1 MKKILTC
8 LLAVFLLLAIFV
20 YTAMATDNGEDDRI
34 EAMDA
39 EAVVEATAETVA
51 EAPVADEATITEPEP
66 EPAPTPGE
74 PLTWAY
80 LATIAGAA
88 AATLLIVQFLKVPL
102 DSFCHIPTRLFVY
115 IVCLILMLLGTAF
128 TIGLTA
134 ENALLTAVNAFVAAL
149 TAYGGYEITFKK
161 LDAKKG

>member
-8 LLAVFLLLAIFV
+8 LLAVLLLLAIFTF
-20 YTAMATDNGEDDRI
+20 TALATDNGEDDRI
-34 EAMDA
+34 EAIDA
-39 EAVVEATAETVA
+39 AIVNDGPAEDADATVTTYA
-51 EAPVADEATITEPEP
+51 EPEP
-66 EPAPTPGE
+66 VTPGE

-115 IVCLILMLLGTAF
+115 IVCLILMLLGTVF
-128 TIGLTA
+128 TIGLTVN
-134 ENALLTAVNAFVAAL
+134 NALLTAVNAFVAAL

-161 LDAKKG
+161 MDAKKA

>member
-1 MKKILTC
+1 MKKIFAC
-8 LLAVFLLLAIFV
+8 LLAALLLLAIFTI
-20 YTAMATDNGEDDRI
+20 TALATDNGEDDRI
-34 EAMDA
+34 EAIDA
-39 EAVVEATAETVA
+39 AVVDEGPAENAVVTTTVY
-51 EAPVADEATITEPEP
+51 ADPEP
-66 EPAPTPGE
+66 VTPGE

-161 LDAKKG
+161 LDTKKG

>member
-1 MKKILTC
+1 MKKIFAC
-8 LLAVFLLLAIFV
+8 LLAVFLLLAIF
-20 YTAMATDNGEDDRI
+20 TFAALATDNGEDDRI
-34 EAMDA
+34 EAIDTAAAIGETPA
-39 EAVVEATAETVA
+39 EDAVVVTTVYA
-51 EAPVADEATITEPEP
+51 EPEP
-66 EPAPTPGE
+66 VTPGE

-128 TIGLTA
+128 TIGLTV
-134 ENALLTAVNAFVAAL
+134 NTALLTAVNAFVAAL
-149 TAYGGYEITFKK
+149 TAYGGYELTFKK
-161 LDAKKG
+161 LDVQKG

>member
-1 MKKILTC
+1 MKKIFAC
-8 LLAVFLLLAIFV
+8 LLAALLLLAIFTF
-20 YTAMATDNGEDDRI
+20 TALATDNGEDDRI
-34 EAMDA
+34 EAIDTAIVNDGPA
-39 EAVVEATAETVA
+39 EDAVVTTTVY
-51 EAPVADEATITEPEP
+51 ADPEP
-66 EPAPTPGE
+66 VTPGE

-161 LDAKKG
+161 LDAKKA

>member
-8 LLAVFLLLAIFV
+8 LLAVLLLLAIFTF
-20 YTAMATDNGEDDRI
+20 TALATDNGEDDRI
-34 EAMDA
+34 EAIDA
-39 EAVVEATAETVA
+39 AIVNDGPAEDAVVTTTVY
-51 EAPVADEATITEPEP
+51 ADPEP
-66 EPAPTPGE
+66 VTPGE

-161 LDAKKG
+161 LDAKKA

>member
-1 MKKILTC
+1 MKKIFAC
-8 LLAVFLLLAIFV
+8 LLAALLLLAFFTV
-20 YTAMATDNGEDDRI
+20 TALATDNGEDDRI
-34 EAMDA
+34 EAIDA
-39 EAVVEATAETVA
+39 AVVNEGPAEDAVVTTIVY
-51 EAPVADEATITEPEP
+51 ADPEP
-66 EPAPTPGE
+66 VTPGE

>member
-1 MKKILTC
+1 MKKILAC
-8 LLAVFLLLAIFV
+8 LLAVFLLLAIFTF
-20 YTAMATDNGEDDRI
+20 TALATDNGEDDRI
-34 EAMDA
+34 EAIDA
-39 EAVVEATAETVA
+39 AIVDDGPAEDAVVTTTVY
-51 EAPVADEATITEPEP
+51 ADPEP
-66 EPAPTPGE
+66 VTPGE

-115 IVCLILMLLGTAF
+115 VVCLILMLLGTAF

>member
-1 MKKILTC
+1 MKKILAC
-8 LLAVFLLLAIFV
+8 LLAALLLLAIFTF
-20 YTAMATDNGEDDRI
+20 TALATDNGEDDRI
-34 EAMDA
+34 EAIDA
-39 EAVVEATAETVA
+39 AIVDDGPAEDAVVTTTVY
-51 EAPVADEATITEPEP
+51 ADPEP
-66 EPAPTPGE
+66 VTPGE

-115 IVCLILMLLGTAF
+115 VVCLILMLLGTAF

>member
-1 MKKILTC
+1 MKKILAC
-8 LLAVFLLLAIFV
+8 LLAAFLLLAIFTI
-20 YTAMATDNGEDDRI
+20 TALATDNGEDDRI
-34 EAMDA
+34 EAIDA
-39 EAVVEATAETVA
+39 AIVDDGPAEDAVVTTTVY
-51 EAPVADEATITEPEP
+51 ADPEP
-66 EPAPTPGE
+66 VTPGE

>member
-8 LLAVFLLLAIFV
+8 LLAVLLLLAIFTF
-20 YTAMATDNGEDDRI
+20 TALATDNGEDDRI
-34 EAMDA
+34 EAIDA
-39 EAVVEATAETVA
+39 AAVNEGPAEDAVVTTTVY
-51 EAPVADEATITEPEP
+51 ADPEP
-66 EPAPTPGE
+66 VTPGE

-102 DSFCHIPTRLFVY
+102 DSFCRIPTRLFVY
-115 IVCLILMLLGTAF
+115 VVCLILMLLGTAF
-128 TIGLTA
+128 TIGLTVN
-134 ENALLTAVNAFVAAL
+134 NALLTAVNAFVAAL

>member
-1 MKKILTC
+1 MKKILAC
-8 LLAVFLLLAIFV
+8 LLAAFLLLAIFTI
-20 YTAMATDNGEDDRI
+20 TALATDNGEDDRI
-34 EAMDA
+34 EAIDA
-39 EAVVEATAETVA
+39 AVVNEG
-51 EAPVADEATITEPEP
+51 PADDAVVTTTIYADPEP
-66 EPAPTPGE
+66 VTPGE

-134 ENALLTAVNAFVAAL
+134 ENELSPLSMPSL
-149 TAYGGYEITFKK
+149 PR
-161 LDAKKG
+161 

>member
-8 LLAVFLLLAIFV
+8 LLAVLLLLAIFTF
-20 YTAMATDNGEDDRI
+20 TALATDNGEDDRI
-34 EAMDA
+34 EAIDAAIVNDGPAEDA
-39 EAVVEATAETVA
+39 EATVTTYA
-51 EAPVADEATITEPEP
+51 EPEP
-66 EPAPTPGE
+66 VTPGE

-128 TIGLTA
+128 TIGLTVN
-134 ENALLTAVNAFVAAL
+134 NALLTAVNAFVAAL

-161 LDAKKG
+161 MDAKKA

>member
-1 MKKILTC
+1 MKKILAC
-8 LLAVFLLLAIFV
+8 LLAAFLLLAIFTI
-20 YTAMATDNGEDDRI
+20 TALATDNGEDDRI
-34 EAMDA
+34 EAIDA
-39 EAVVEATAETVA
+39 AVVNEGPADDAVVTTTVY
-51 EAPVADEATITEPEP
+51 ADPEP
-66 EPAPTPGE
+66 VTPGE

-161 LDAKKG
+161 LDAKKA